1 MPYKAIGPAYQETGQ
16 PPWVARFL
24 TVWVY
29 LYATYQLFPLFL
41 QVAGRCFLL
50 VVNCQLF
57 YSKHSAKCA
66 KEPTFRSFAPRP
78 RPSTVFKTPS
88 APKRNSPARAP
99 RHTVFA
105 IQYAI
110 MGVHA
115 GEVLARG
122 GLEGTA
128 SPKEAA
134 PPRSSSLAGIFS
146 GGSLQGLL

>member
-1 MPYKAIGPAYQETGQ
+1 MQSDLPCISENRTAAMGCPVFNGMGVFISNISAVSLAFTGRW
-16 PPWVARFL
+16 P
-24 TVWVY
+24 
-29 LYATYQLFPLFL
+29 LFPAHCTLPIVLFK
-41 QVAGRCFLL
+41 A
-50 VVNCQLF
+50 
-57 YSKHSAKCA
+57 
-66 KEPTFRSFAPRP
+66 FRQTCKGIYIPEFRPRP